1 MIYLKKIYN
10 IKGFVVSNSYIGAI
24 TINDEF
30 ILASSSDEEEH
41 KLLYPEV
48 SRSVYSYD
56 DYIIYSDI
64 ENMCSLV
71 IDLKNEKKLIKLDY
85 LISFPF
91 SIDNYIFNNY
101 LFANIRTKD
110 KVKKG
115 AKIEKKSFKIEST
128 YPNNYGVN
136 GIWKVVDDKQFISIC
151 EKQIFIHSFDNEKIL
166 WQHSFSEL
174 LEGEKIVRVGDTII
188 YKDFLYLCLKDSEN
202 EKNNATFCINI
213 ETGKVV
219 NMYKG
224 FYGFLFLKDDNIYT
238 SYIYS
243 VKKLS
248 LISGEITEYSFENIL
263 KPKDLKIHWD
273 KSTVKDNKLYFV
285 DFKIYSTNRMGIIDM
300 EKCELIWQKDFE
312 INNGINNN
320 IQEIRLVENRLYVH
334 CSDNTL
340 HIFEEG

>member
-1 MIYLKKIYN
+1 MKEIETIICDRFDSYNQNLVYINTESLYINKINLQGKFNNFVLYEGIVYTYNTDLQQTEFYSINELSKIFSSKDYLGIRPDLDFRRTKNNYWGQFEGVEGEYWIFFNNSFQIEKKIRIKNENSKIYVVMNSDFIFVGNKMIYLKK
-10 IKGFVVSNSYIGAI
+10 
-24 TINDEF
+24 
-30 ILASSSDEEEH
+30 
-41 KLLYPEV
+41 
-48 SRSVYSYD
+48 
-56 DYIIYSDI
+56 
-64 ENMCSLV
+64 
-71 IDLKNEKKLIKLDY
+71 NEDQL
-85 LISFPF
+85 
-91 SIDNYIFNNY
+91 
-101 LFANIRTKD
+101 
-110 KVKKG
+110 
-115 AKIEKKSFKIEST
+115 
-128 YPNNYGVN
+128 
-136 GIWKVVDDKQFISIC
+136 
-151 EKQIFIHSFDNEKIL
+151 L
-166 WQHSFSEL
+166 WQHSFSDL
-174 LEGEKIVRVGDTII
+174 LEGERIVRVGDTII

-219 NMYKG
+219 NMYRG

-300 EKCELIWQKDFE
+300 EKYELIWQKDFE
-312 INNGINNN
+312 INDGINNN

>member
-1 MIYLKKIYN
+1 MKYTIQFLDKIENIKQFLIVDGVLFLLSDHKLRIIDEILGTKIIDFKSDSIYEVNENIFSARNFYYDTTLKKNIVLEGMKNYYFTNDFYEDNLLFSNLDMVLYSLKDQKILTHLPFNEDYGIYKVLDN
-10 IKGFVVSNSYIGAI
+10 KFIG
-24 TINDEF
+24 
-30 ILASSSDEEEH
+30 
-41 KLLYPEV
+41 
-48 SRSVYSYD
+48 RGD
-56 DYIIYSDI
+56 DFY
-64 ENMCSLV
+64 NL
-71 IDLKNEKKLIKLDY
+71 
-85 LISFPF
+85 FT
-91 SIDNYIFNNY
+91 FNNE
-101 LFANIRTKD
+101 L
-110 KVKKG
+110 
-115 AKIEKKSFKIEST
+115 
-128 YPNNYGVN
+128 
-136 GIWKVVDDKQFISIC
+136 
-151 EKQIFIHSFDNEKIL
+151 L
-166 WQHSFSEL
+166 WQHSFSDL
-174 LEGEKIVRVGDTII
+174 LEGEKIVQVGDTII

-300 EKCELIWQKDFE
+300 EKYELIWQKDFE
-312 INNGINNN
+312 INDGINNN

>member
-1 MIYLKKIYN
+1 MNYFKKNKIFYDINRECSYIVNGDDLFISTEQGLFVYSLKKDKLEILINKKIYW
-10 IKGFVVSNSYIGAI
+10 FS
-24 TINDEF
+24 
-30 ILASSSDEEEH
+30 ILKNQVIYQLENGEDLFGLWNNNKKEGKYYLSSSILFGDNALILD
-41 KLLYPEV
+41 K
-48 SRSVYSYD
+48 
-56 DYIIYSDI
+56 
-64 ENMCSLV
+64 
-71 IDLKNEKKLIKLDY
+71 KNENTKLYETILLCED
-85 LISFPF
+85 F
-91 SIDNYIFNNY
+91 SIKPINLTYFPDKIIDNNTYTYIALNTLFVYTFNNQ
-101 LFANIRTKD
+101 L
-110 KVKKG
+110 
-115 AKIEKKSFKIEST
+115 
-128 YPNNYGVN
+128 
-136 GIWKVVDDKQFISIC
+136 
-151 EKQIFIHSFDNEKIL
+151 L
-166 WQHSFSEL
+166 WQHSFSDL
-174 LEGEKIVRVGDTII
+174 LEGEKIVQVGDTII

-202 EKNNATFCINI
+202 EKNNATFCIEI

-273 KSTVKDNKLYFV
+273 KSIVKNNKLYFV
-285 DFKIYSTNRMGIIDM
+285 DFKIYSTNRMGVIDM

-312 INNGINNN
+312 INDGINNN

-340 HIFEEG
+340 HILEKDENS